1 VIDWGFYAL
10 MGGFALSAK
19 ILASEFSK
27 GERELPEAT
36 CDWALPEPAK
46 LGDADVQ
53 AALRKLDE
61 EFPQALALPKKEAP
75 TVRKPWGCFRCGLMM
90 CGCKPSFT
98 GQLVC
103 SNPRAMVEVLDLGR
117 TVAEVPVERLMLLP
131 PADIQR
137 WVDDFMAW
145 DPKQE
150 RRHPAPDPQLR
161 DAIRK

>member
-1 VIDWGFYAL
+1 
-10 MGGFALSAK
+10 
-19 ILASEFSK
+19 
-27 GERELPEAT
+27 
-36 CDWALPEPAK
+36 
-46 LGDADVQ
+46 
-53 AALRKLDE
+53 
-61 EFPQALALPKKEAP
+61 
-75 TVRKPWGCFRCGLMM
+75 
-90 CGCKPSFT
+90 
-98 GQLVC
+98 
-103 SNPRAMVEVLDLGR
+103 MVEVLDLGR